1 MIKKL
6 SSVLRELKIPYVI
19 IGGIPASI
27 WGRPRMTV
35 DTDIVLSLPE
45 ERIDLFMDLLK
56 KEKFKVYPL
65 RKIKEKLKAG
75 LPVKIAYTK
84 HFSIDIRIASYSIDR
99 KAMKRAKIKKL
110 FNIPL
115 KICSP
120 EDLIV
125 YKLIRFQ
132 EIDIFDIKNVILR
145 WNKKLDW
152 NYIRNTLREFSRE
165 TGNKKVLANLKE
177 IKE

>member
-1 MIKKL
+1 MEEMIRKVV
-6 SSVLRELKIPYVI
+6 SVLKKLKIPYVI

-35 DTDIVLSLPE
+35 DTDIVLSISENKVDSFLK
-45 ERIDLFMDLLK
+45 MLK

-65 RKIKEKLKAG
+65 KKIKEKLSAG

-84 HFSIDIRIASYSIDR
+84 HFSIDLRLATLSIDN
-99 KAMKRAKIKKL
+99 KAMKRAKVKKL
-110 FNIPL
+110 FNVRL

-120 EDLIV
+120 EDLII

-132 EIDIFDIKNVILR
+132 EIDVFDIKNVIIR
-145 WNKKLDW
+145 WKKNL
-152 NYIRNTLREFSRE
+152 
-165 TGNKKVLANLKE
+165 TG
-177 IKE
+177 II